1 MSNSTVRLYDL
12 LKADYPGKTYVGQ
25 IPQSVNLQTADGV
38 ILLESVSSE
47 PTKNKDNAKRDQIVY
62 YIHVI
67 GTVLKTVD
75 TLTEGIRNLVEPY
88 TDEYIYHIEFDNT
101 ATDFNPEAE
110 TWERVLVFNV
120 WPNTDGLNVPTG
132 YYEYYGYFNFLSGAI
147 TILNQNALNFMP
159 ITWAYQNINSETW
172 IFTAE
177 HDIAI
182 SEIEVFWLMPN
193 GQATIMQWTS
203 LATET
208 ELTLTLGSTEVFQET
223 QILIR
228 KRKDVSGSFV
238 STI

>member
-67 GTVLKTVD
+67 GSVLKTVD
-75 TLTEGIRNLVEPY
+75 TLTEEIRNLVEPY

-120 WPNTDGLNVPTG
+120 WPNTDGLNQPSGTFN
-132 YYEYYGYFNFLSGAI
+132 YYEHYVRFYNDSSHE
-147 TILNQNALNFMP
+147 ILNSTDDNYLP
-159 ITWAYQNINSETW
+159 ITWSYSNFAFHATHNVTPITDVDVFRKLVNYSELSDRVVYYLDQ
-172 IFTAE
+172 F
-177 HDIAI
+177 
-182 SEIEVFWLMPN
+182 
-193 GQATIMQWTS
+193 
-203 LATET
+203 
-208 ELTLTLGSTEVFQET
+208 ELTIINEETGHTMDDVFM
-223 QILIR
+223 LIR
-228 KRKDVSGSFV
+228 IPKNATGSF
-238 STI
+238 SI